1 MGAAVSSNFSE
12 QAQSAST
19 SFSTE
24 IKQESK
30 AAQSA
35 QNTASQ
41 ECKDMKI
48 IAKGD
53 GTVVEACN
61 NKISQGITAKQLQE
75 TIQDAQ
81 IQNESYQSLQQKMSQ
96 AAKSVVKGFNFGAY
110 AEAKNTVKQ
119 SMNASATISNDISQ
133 ECGAASQG
141 VNEAFQKCEKSEI
154 TATDGAEVRMCNME
168 VEQQAGDRYQMQGH
182 QCYAERGPP
191 HRSPHRY
198 QEGQAERA
206 STWTRPMASTRSLPS
221 AIRRLRAVGSVF
233 ACHFWH
239 LRRPYAKH
247 LEM

>member
-48 IAKGD
+48 VAKGD

-81 IQNESYQSLQQKMSQ
+81 
-96 AAKSVVKGFNFGAY
+96 
-110 AEAKNTVKQ
+110 
-119 SMNASATISNDISQ
+119 SMTL
-133 ECGAASQG
+133 
-141 VNEAFQKCEKSEI
+141 
-154 TATDGAEVRMCNME
+154 RMHNCWTYCNSPT
-168 VEQQAGDRYQMQGH
+168 YTSK
-182 QCYAERGPP
+182 
-191 HRSPHRY
+191 RS
-198 QEGQAERA
+198 
-206 STWTRPMASTRSLPS
+206 
-221 AIRRLRAVGSVF
+221 
-233 ACHFWH
+233 
-239 LRRPYAKH
+239 
-247 LEM
+247 